1 MNTSSQNHSAQ
12 FAQLD
17 LAYGEYEMEGPV
29 NCAEPE
35 HIYEQPSLHLQNIH
49 SPVMQIPTKAQ
60 VSPIALNIPKFPTQ
74 TQTNVLSPNSNILPT
89 INNNIKQL
97 IPPNLSPK
105 QYKKHLKE
113 LKKHNS
119 YWERNKTAII
129 WFIVIIVVIIIIIA
143 IVAATDHKKC
153 SKWFKSKQGK
163 W

>member
-1 MNTSSQNHSAQ
+1 MNANSQNHSAQ
-12 FAQLD
+12 YAQLD
-17 LAYGEYEMEGPV
+17 VAYGEYEMEGPV
-29 NCAEPE
+29 NCVEPE
-35 HIYEQPSLHLQNIH
+35 QVYEAPTMHLPNVH

-60 VSPIALNIPKFPTQ
+60 VSPISLNIPKFITQSQTVSPT
-74 TQTNVLSPNSNILPT
+74 NNILPT
-89 INNNIKQL
+89 ISNNIKQMV
-97 IPPNLSPK
+97 PPNLSPK
-105 QYKKHLKE
+105 QYKKYLKE

-129 WFIVIIVVIIIIIA
+129 WFIVIIVVIIIIVA